1 MSRLAETFSELERRG
16 SCAYIPYICAGDP
29 DLNFTAEL
37 VRTLDKS
44 GADIFEI
51 GLPFSDPIADGPV
64 IQAAMKRSLAAGFR
78 TKKVF
83 ELISDLRKSS
93 VSKPFVVMSYFNPI
107 FKYGVERFCESL
119 SSSGGDALLVVD
131 LPPEESQCLRD
142 HCRNAGLDII
152 RLITPTT
159 EESRLDYLLSDASG
173 YVYAVSVAGTTGQR
187 DNVHSNVPSLI
198 EKIRGKT
205 DLPIAIGFGISRPE
219 HVRLAVSM
227 GSSGVIEGSQLAS
240 MYSEDLDDRD
250 RALRNISEHAESM
263 KSSTKSK

>member
-1 MSRLAETFSELERRG
+1 MSRLADAFSSLEHQG

-29 DLNFTAEL
+29 DLKFTAEL
-37 VRTLDKS
+37 VRTLDKN

-64 IQAAMKRSLAAGFR
+64 IQAAMKRSLVAGFR
-78 TKKVF
+78 TEKVF

-93 VSKPFVVMSYFNPI
+93 VSKPIVVMSYFNPI
-107 FKYGVERFCESL
+107 FKYGVKRFCENL

-131 LPPEESQCLRD
+131 LPPEESQCLRN
-142 HCRNAGLDII
+142 HCRDTGLDII
-152 RLITPTT
+152 RLVTPTT

-198 EKIRGKT
+198 QKIRGKT
-205 DLPIAIGFGISRPE
+205 SLPIAIGFGISCPE
-219 HVRLAVSM
+219 HVRSAVSM
-227 GSSGVIEGSQLAS
+227 GSSGVIEGSQLIS
-240 MYSEDLDDRD
+240 IYSANLDDRNH
-250 RALRNISEHAESM
+250 ALINVAEHARSM
-263 KSSTKSK
+263 KSSTGTE